1 MARHKQA
8 RERRVAFT
16 IPNIYEDTLLQTKTT
31 PTRHEVLPG
40 FREDT
45 DTQSLSGSLASDLSS
60 AEALYWNTRRER
72 SVEVALRPCSRGGK
86 VLGRS
91 KDDNVARPVRV
102 KALVWPCRDWSCLCW
117 CCFCWCWPPVYRE
130 ARAWRGGALVVPDT
144 WV

>member
-8 RERRVAFT
+8 SERRVAFT

-31 PTRHEVLPG
+31 PPRQEMLLG
-40 FREDT
+40 CREDT

-60 AEALYWNTRRER
+60 AGALYWNPGRER
-72 SVEVALRPCSRGGK
+72 SVEEASRHSSRGGK
-86 VLGRS
+86 VLYKN
-91 KDDNVARPVRV
+91 KDDIVPRPARV